1 MENQNVP
8 QAQNASNKGIQ
19 IKASDEVLAG
29 KYSNMAQISHNREEF
44 VLDFMTVL
52 PPAGTLNSRIIMS
65 PGHYKRMIRAMQEN
79 VQKYENMFGPIAES
93 HEPGV
98 INGFPVK

>member
-1 MENQNVP
+1 MDTPQSNNNQ
-8 QAQNASNKGIQ
+8 KGIQ
-19 IKASDEVLAG
+19 IKVTDEVLAG

-79 VQKYENMFGPIAES
+79 LRRYEDNFGEVKES
-93 HEPGV
+93 SEPET
-98 INGFPVK
+98 IHGFPVK